1 MKKLITAIILI
12 ALLTACDDQSVKRK
26 QFTIDEASII
36 ATVESEPITL
46 EQVQNEMRYRGG
58 HIPGR
63 FASLESR
70 EDLLDEIIHFEVLAQ
85 KAKAAGYGNDP
96 EIKVA
101 LKKMM
106 VKKFQQD
113 YLEKLLHKQRVT
125 NLDVQNYY
133 QEHQEEFST
142 PDMVRAA
149 IISIRFNSN
158 DDQSTIARKQKKA
171 NLARKKALKQQTT
184 VKDFGQLAREYSDDV
199 NTRYRGGAMTWMA
212 KFSKTYR
219 WDKKVVNAIF
229 SLKKKGEISPLVETP
244 RGFFLVKLMDT
255 QKGQLQPYKVVQNQI
270 KQKLVAEKKRKWLE
284 EYYKDAKT
292 DYEISINTDRLEK
305 IPTPGRFA
313 KSNATPPGFPVD

>member
-12 ALLTACDDQSVKRK
+12 ALLTACDDKKAERK
-26 QFTIDEASII
+26 EFTVDEASII

-70 EDLLDEIIHFEVLAQ
+70 EALLDEIIHFEVLAQ
-85 KAKAAGYGNDP
+85 KAKAAGYENDP
-96 EIKVA
+96 EIKAA

-106 VKKFQQD
+106 VRKFRQD

-133 QEHQEEFST
+133 QEHREEFST

-149 IISIRFNSN
+149 IISIKFNAK
-158 DDQSTIARKQKKA
+158 DDQAAIAQKQKKA
-171 NLARKKALKQQTT
+171 HEAREKALKQKKA
-184 VKDFGQLAREYSDDV
+184 VRDFGKLAREYSDDV

-219 WDKKVVNAIF
+219 WDKEVVSAIF
-229 SLKKKGEISPLVETP
+229 GMKKKGEISPVIETP

-255 QKGQLQPYKVVQNQI
+255 KKGQLQPYSTVQSQI
-270 KQKLVAEKKRKWLE
+270 KQKLVAEKKRAWLE
-284 EYYKDAKT
+284 EYYRDAKG
-292 DYEISINTDRLEK
+292 DYYISINTERLEK

-313 KSNATPPGFPVD
+313 NSNATPPAFPVD